1 MCLRSL
7 SCCRTH
13 GLYSLRSRA
22 NGRTLTFRVF
32 WSTAEFF
39 VLFPV
44 GMILTHLPKRSLFHM
59 GHDGF
64 LYHEHLHL
72 KSAFCLYLKHLRV
85 TNMQKKRKNRG
96 RETLFQTTEYFQHE
110 SISLTRY
117 TWVPPR
123 LVGTHSDRSSLHTP
137 GLQNLPHH
145 TGTLTQHPQQR

>member
-72 KSAFCLYLKHLRV
+72 KSAFCLYLIHLRV
-85 TNMQKKRKNRG
+85 TNMQKKG
-96 RETLFQTTEYFQHE
+96 RTEEGKHFFKPLNISNMNPSHSLVTL
-110 SISLTRY
+110 
-117 TWVPPR
+117 
-123 LVGTHSDRSSLHTP
+123 GSLHVWSAPTATVP
-137 GLQNLPHH
+137 LSTRLAFRTSHI
-145 TGTLTQHPQQR
+145 TLAP